1 MTDTTNTA
9 LPRVLDNLRRRL
21 LGVGLLSGLG
31 WGVAVAA
38 IVFGLFAWL
47 DLALDLSPQLRVACG
62 IASLCCGVLLVVW
75 AGAAAVLQ
83 SDRAALARRLDQT
96 AGTGG
101 QILSGVELFH
111 QYHAPVQSD
120 YAYMRS

>member
-1 MTDTTNTA
+1 MTDTTKIA
-9 LPRVLDNLRRRL
+9 PPQGLDNLRRRL

-38 IVFGLFAWL
+38 IIFGLFAWL
-47 DLALDLSPQLRVACG
+47 DLALDLSPELRVACG
-62 IASLCCGVLLVVW
+62 IASLGCGVLLILW

-83 SDRAALARRLDQT
+83 SDRAALARRLDRT

-101 QILSGVELFH
+101 QILS
-111 QYHAPVQSD
+111 
-120 YAYMRS
+120 